1 MTVGKWLLATLLF
14 AAIQVQAAK
23 PQLISHGRFKDVAVY
38 SPAKS
43 AERFVLL
50 LSGDNGWDDDMAHM
64 AQLLTAQG
72 AMVAGI
78 DTPQLFE
85 QLTEDGGDCVFP
97 DGDLENLARFVQA
110 YYRLPTYHMP
120 ILIGYSSGATLAYA
134 SLAQAPTG
142 TFAGAMSLGFCPDFD
157 LAIPL
162 CKAENLH
169 HRPRKGGGFDLLP
182 AAQLA
187 DPWIVLQGEKDEVCP
202 AGPARTFTSQVKGTQ
217 FNLLPQLGHDFLEG
231 QPWQSVF
238 LASFAQFA
246 TRKSESLPLPPK
258 DLEGL
263 PIIEVPT
270 TGTGDSFAIV
280 LSGDGGWASI
290 DKEVAA
296 ALAQAGIPVAG
307 IDSLR
312 YFWKE
317 RTPEGL
323 SSDLDRMI
331 RFYSARWHR
340 SKVMLI
346 GYSQG
351 ADVLPFSINRMPA
364 ATRSQVSI
372 AALLGLGVKAKFE
385 FHLSAWLTDSEDG
398 VEIAP
403 EARRMTVPTLCVYG
417 EDEDDSLC
425 PQIKTQTFKALRL
438 PGGHHFDGNYQ
449 KLAKLIMDAAATAN
463 PKSIKQN

>member
-1 MTVGKWLLATLLF
+1 MKLGNWLLATLLMF
-14 AAIQVQAAK
+14 VLPQAHAAN

-64 AQLLTAQG
+64 ARLLASEG
-72 AMVAGI
+72 AIVAGI

-85 QLTEDGGDCVFP
+85 DLAEDGGDCVFP

-110 YYRLPTYHMP
+110 YYRLPTYHTP
-120 ILIGYSSGATLAYA
+120 ILIGYSSGGTLAYA
-134 SLAQAPTG
+134 SLAQAPAG
-142 TFAGAMSLGFCPDFD
+142 TFAGALSLGFCTD
-157 LAIPL
+157 LDLTIPL
-162 CKAENLH
+162 CKAEKLN
-169 HRPRKGGGFDLLP
+169 HRPRKSGGFDLLP
-182 AAQLA
+182 AQLA
-187 DPWIVLQGEKDEVCP
+187 DPWIVLQGENDDVCP
-202 AGPARTFTSQVKGTQ
+202 AGLARNFVGQIKGAKFTAFPRQ
-217 FNLLPQLGHDFLEG
+217 GHDFLEG
-231 QPWQSVF
+231 QPWQSAF
-238 LASFAQFA
+238 LSAFEQLAQ
-246 TRKSESLPLPPK
+246 RKAESLPLPPK

-270 TGTGDSFAIV
+270 NGTGDSFAIV

-307 IDSLR
+307 VDSLR

-340 SKVMLI
+340 TKVMLI

-351 ADVLPFSINRMPA
+351 ADVLPFAVNRMPA
-364 ATRSQVSI
+364 TTRSQVSI

-398 VEIAP
+398 VDIAP
-403 EARRMTVPTLCVYG
+403 EARRMTVPTLCVFG

-425 PQIKTQTFKALRL
+425 PQIKTRSFKALRL
-438 PGGHHFDGNYQ
+438 PGGHHFDGDYA
-449 KLAKLIMDAAATAN
+449 KLAKIIMDAASTR
-463 PKSIKQN
+463 